1 MIFKK
6 LILNNWIPY
15 KGSNEIE
22 FSVDSKKNITLIRGN
37 NKGGKSAVIRGL
49 KWALY
54 GDTGDTTRYKK
65 ARDLLN
71 REAYNEGEFNASVQL
86 HISSNKKEIIV
97 SRELVSSEGIAQPK
111 DNHFDENFS
120 VTVNGKAQI
129 PPEKYIKDLL
139 DESISRFFLFDGEM
153 LQDYKDLI
161 DNPKES
167 KKLQEHIERVL
178 RTPQL
183 KSSQTD
189 LNSIIRRISREL
201 AKSTK
206 DDSLKDILITINDC
220 EEALEL
226 KVNEQN
232 EIVITLATAQEKH
245 KTVKSDLD
253 DLQEKSKELQKI
265 DQLKT
270 SLPMLEADINTKK
283 NKIQTLSKDSWRMI
297 LTPLIDKKIDN
308 IHSKKKP
315 LIKEADKVLKLKT
328 LVKSL
333 ELDKCFTC
341 GNSLTGDEK
350 NKLKLQIED
359 LKEEGF
365 QDNPTQELD
374 EDLKKLNDIRYDSSL
389 DMLQQECNEL
399 FELRSRQAQTE
410 VVIENLKDSVG
421 NKGDE
426 IASLSNEERGLDLQ
440 IRSIKEGRNNLSNQ
454 IDELNVQIEK
464 YKEMKKKLTKSSSKQ
479 LDRLSEICTDL
490 EKVFSDS
497 IIDLSLETKGQIEDY
512 ANLIYPKMTF
522 EQTKNSLVIN
532 DSFGLSLIDSNGEN
546 ITPSSGG
553 DQIVALSLLHGL
565 KKSTGIEGPLLIDT
579 PLGRID
585 EDHRALVLKNLP
597 TMGTQCILLVHSG
610 EIKAKSELEDL
621 IASKVGVIHEIR
633 KESDRLSTITKQ

>member
-1 MIFKK
+1 
-6 LILNNWIPY
+6 
-15 KGSNEIE
+15 
-22 FSVDSKKNITLIRGN
+22 
-37 NKGGKSAVIRGL
+37 
-49 KWALY
+49 
-54 GDTGDTTRYKK
+54 
-65 ARDLLN
+65 
-71 REAYNEGEFNASVQL
+71 
-86 HISSNKKEIIV
+86 
-97 SRELVSSEGIAQPK
+97 
-111 DNHFDENFS
+111 
-120 VTVNGKAQI
+120 
-129 PPEKYIKDLL
+129 
-139 DESISRFFLFDGEM
+139 
-153 LQDYKDLI
+153 
-161 DNPKES
+161 
-167 KKLQEHIERVL
+167 
-178 RTPQL
+178 
-183 KSSQTD
+183 
-189 LNSIIRRISREL
+189 
-201 AKSTK
+201 
-206 DDSLKDILITINDC
+206 
-220 EEALEL
+220 
-226 KVNEQN
+226 
-232 EIVITLATAQEKH
+232 
-245 KTVKSDLD
+245 
-253 DLQEKSKELQKI
+253 
-265 DQLKT
+265 
-270 SLPMLEADINTKK
+270 
-283 NKIQTLSKDSWRMI
+283 MI